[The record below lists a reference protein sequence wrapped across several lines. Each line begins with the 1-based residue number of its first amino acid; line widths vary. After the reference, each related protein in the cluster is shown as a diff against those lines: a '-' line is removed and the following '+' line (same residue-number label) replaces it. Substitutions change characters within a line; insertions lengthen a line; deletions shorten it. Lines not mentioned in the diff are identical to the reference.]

1 MKMKLDTFLL
11 SSLELGN
18 TRKIRVYY
26 PDDSTKR
33 YPVLYVHDG
42 EFCFREDTPPS
53 YECLELDKALEAT
66 ARNLII
72 VSVEAM
78 PWQIRTREYSPFPWI
93 GEAQK
98 HLPAGQELGDV
109 YLEWLISCVKP
120 LIDSKYPSYTDY
132 QHTYM
137 MGCSLGA
144 LISIYASAKYANLF
158 SKIGLFSLAS
168 WGNHKALLDYL
179 SSKQKDLN
187 ADYFIR
193 VGDAEGTPR
202 DLHNSLANCY
212 VPLNV
217 DVVNHLTKLGI
228 KNLDF
233 KINQGRFHKT
243 FEWAK
248 DMPAFISWL
257 FK

>member
-11 SSLELGN
+11 SSPELGN
-18 TRKIRVYY
+18 TRKIRVYH
-26 PDDSTKR
+26 PDDLTKR

-98 HLPAGQELGDV
+98 HLPPGQELGDV
-109 YLEWLISCVKP
+109 YLEWLINCVKP

-144 LISIYASAKYANLF
+144 VISIYASAKYANIF

-248 DMPAFISWL
+248 DMPEFISWL

>member
-11 SSLELGN
+11 SSPELGN

-98 HLPAGQELGDV
+98 HLPRAR
-109 YLEWLISCVKP
+109 
-120 LIDSKYPSYTDY
+120 
-132 QHTYM
+132 
-137 MGCSLGA
+137 
-144 LISIYASAKYANLF
+144 
-158 SKIGLFSLAS
+158 IGRC
-168 WGNHKALLDYL
+168 L
-179 SSKQKDLN
+179 S
-187 ADYFIR
+187 
-193 VGDAEGTPR
+193 
-202 DLHNSLANCY
+202 
-212 VPLNV
+212 
-217 DVVNHLTKLGI
+217 
-228 KNLDF
+228 
-233 KINQGRFHKT
+233 
-243 FEWAK
+243 
-248 DMPAFISWL
+248 
-257 FK
+257 

>member
-1 MKMKLDTFLL
+1 MNLDTFLL
-11 SSLELGN
+11 SSSALGN

-26 PDDSTKR
+26 PDDLTKR

-42 EFCFREDTPPS
+42 EFCFREDTPLS
-53 YECLELDKALEAT
+53 YECLELDIALKTVAQD
-66 ARNLII
+66 LII
-72 VSVEAM
+72 VSIEAM

-93 GEAQK
+93 DEAQK
-98 HLPAGQELGDV
+98 YLPAGQELGDV
-109 YLEWLISCVKP
+109 YLEWLINNVKP
-120 LIDSKYPSYTDY
+120 LIESKYPVYTDY

-179 SSKQKDLN
+179 SYRQKDLH
-187 ADYFIR
+187 ASYFIR

-202 DLHNSLANCY
+202 DLHKSLVNCY
-212 VPLNV
+212 VPLNE
-217 DVVNHLTKLGI
+217 DVVNHLTDLGV

-233 KINQGRFHKT
+233 KVNPGRFHKT
-243 FEWAK
+243 IEWAK
-248 DMPAFISWL
+248 DMPEFISWL
-257 FK
+257 FN